1 MEHESGEAVTVTRAD
16 VERAAWT
23 AAGWSRPQ
31 QVVDELLAAV
41 DAYLWGVAGVEPP
54 AERVPPT
61 PPDVDPWEGVTSVAL
76 EPPTGVAET
85 AEAGT
90 AAEAVGTGASG
101 QTARCAKCALV
112 KPVTEFGRDSHARSG
127 RRSRCKPCLAAD
139 RRAAKAGGGGR
150 TRP

>member
-1 MEHESGEAVTVTRAD
+1 MTVTRGD
-16 VERAAWT
+16 VERAAWA

-61 PPDVDPWEGVTSVAL
+61 PPDVDPWEGVTSVVL
-76 EPPTGVAET
+76 EPP
-85 AEAGT
+85 AEAGGAGVSDVT
-90 AAEAVGTGASG
+90 VGTGEPG

-139 RRAAKAGGGGR
+139 RRAAKSGGGGR